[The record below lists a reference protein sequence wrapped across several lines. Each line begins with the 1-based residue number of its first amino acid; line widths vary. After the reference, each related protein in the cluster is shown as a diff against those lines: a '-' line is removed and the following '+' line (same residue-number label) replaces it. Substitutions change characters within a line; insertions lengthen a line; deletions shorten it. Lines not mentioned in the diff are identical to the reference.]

1 MPVALKPN
9 LFIIGSMKS
18 GTSYLDTLLS
28 SHPSIFMS
36 RFKEPSYFVD
46 ASQLQKLRENFRN
59 GLHLV
64 LEDVNAAGF
73 ELPDGLHSP
82 HKVE

>member
-1 MPVALKPN
+1 
-9 LFIIGSMKS
+9 MKS
-18 GTSYLDTLLS
+18 GTTYLWSLLS
-28 SHPSIFMS
+28 SHASIFRC

-73 ELPDGLHSP
+73 ELPDGLHAP

>member
-1 MPVALKPN
+1 
-9 LFIIGSMKS
+9 
-18 GTSYLDTLLS
+18 
-28 SHPSIFMS
+28 MS